1 MQAAILMNELDSFQ
15 QLLCEINNLFHW
27 HSLRTLFSYIAR
39 QVAILKEF
47 KSKMELFLF
56 ILANKDVIEPDY
68 VWMWTHLS
76 QAFYLS
82 AKRMSYGIST
92 LLLLYCNELQLMLL
106 NWILYLLFA
115 VWCRMPCTLCHMPLH
130 QFWIQNWTS
139 KWENTNNF
147 LMGKS
152 LQVASLAPP
161 VIVRFAALK

>member
-106 NWILYLLFA
+106 NWILTYFLLFGVECLVHFA
-115 VWCRMPCTLCHMPLH
+115 ICPFTNFGFKIEPLSGK
-130 QFWIQNWTS
+130 ILITS
-139 KWENTNNF
+139 WWEN
-147 LMGKS
+147 LYRWHRWH
-152 LQVASLAPP
+152 LL
-161 VIVRFAALK
+161 